1 MKFPKV
7 ASVDLSQFPTDSSEL
22 TPQENYI
29 FNTIFQPEINAY
41 NEMRMQNQSNN
52 QSLRQQ
58 PNSQDPS
65 NPHAKQSQQQ
75 LKDHQGKKISKNM
88 PIKTRLLLSL
98 MFVIL
103 IVVFSLTPIPNSIG
117 NMLKNS
123 PIYFAMIVLVLFL
136 FAFMILTKYIKI

>member
-52 QSLRQQ
+52 PSSRQQ
-58 PNSQDPS
+58 PISQNHT
-65 NPHAKQSQQQ
+65 NPQQSQQQ
-75 LKDHQGKKISKNM
+75 LKDHQGKKMSKNM
-88 PIKTRLLLSL
+88 PMRTRLLLSL

-117 NMLKNS
+117 NMMKNS

-136 FAFMILTKYIKI
+136 FAFMILTRYIKI